1 MSQDIPVERFVKDPG
16 LLIELCR
23 AVIDRICSESDDQ
36 RTRQEETQLRE
47 IARAIDKLEK
57 LGVSVPEALRAEKTR
72 LAADLAEH
80 ARPGQLLNQLSD
92 ELESLAGELK
102 KRLGRDSMKPNRKV
116 TRRKHSKSP
125 KTNREILRQS
135 ILQALTRF
143 GGRARARQ
151 VLQDVEEQLSGRL
164 LPGDFEICQD
174 GRSLYWKKNTQW
186 ERLRMINEGILR
198 SDSPRGFW
206 ELRENH

>member
-1 MSQDIPVERFVKDPG
+1 MRQDIDVERFVKDPS
-16 LLIELCR
+16 LLIEVCS
-23 AVIDRICSESDDQ
+23 AVIDRIWDELDDQ
-36 RTRQEETQLRE
+36 KIGQEETQLRE
-47 IARAIDKLEK
+47 IARAIDKLER
-57 LGVSVPEALRAEKTR
+57 LGVPVPDALRAEKTR
-72 LAADLAEH
+72 LAADLAKRT
-80 ARPGQLLNQLSD
+80 RPTELLGQLCV
-92 ELESLAGELK
+92 ELESLAGQLK
-102 KRLGRDSMKPNRKV
+102 KRFGQDAKKPNRKV
-116 TRRKHSKSP
+116 TRRKRSKSP